1 MIFVVYIQPLYVC
14 VLICLCFCSCN
25 WVLPTGPTPCC
36 VCDITGIKRDWIW
49 ISYICKWIVSQYWIL
64 WCNCQS
70 SLCETFDCWTFC
82 CVSSFNLLDGQCLDY
97 VILCDYL
104 CYMWII
110 SQCWILWCIW
120 QSSLYGTFDCWNL
133 FCRESS
139 LNLVTGKC
147 LDYVIL
153 CGIFLLYVNYKLYWI
168 SWCIWQCSLF
178 GTLDCWNLF
187 VCVTLIH

>member
-82 CVSSFNLLDGQCLDY
+82 CVSTFNLLDGQCLDY

-104 CYMWII
+104 CCMWII
-110 SQCWILWCIW
+110 SQCEFYDAFGSLAFMVPLIVETFSVVSHLLIW
-120 QSSLYGTFDCWNL
+120 LPGS
-133 FCRESS
+133 
-139 LNLVTGKC
+139 V
-147 LDYVIL
+147 
-153 CGIFLLYVNYKLYWI
+153 
-168 SWCIWQCSLF
+168 
-178 GTLDCWNLF
+178 
-187 VCVTLIH
+187 